1 MKSNEIIEKQTKY
14 LIPSS
19 EAGRIPLVIVKGKG
33 AIVEDNEGRK
43 YIDCHG
49 GYSSVNI
56 GHCHPRVVKS
66 IREQVGKIWHVSWDY
81 YLESTSLLGEKLAE
95 ISPGNLEKTLFCS
108 CGAEAVENAVKIAK
122 KYAFK
127 NFGRSGAQIVSLS
140 GSFHGRT
147 SYAMALT
154 GQNKYKTGLSS
165 YVHPGVVIAPAPYC
179 YRCFYGLSYPE
190 CDLHC
195 AKSMES
201 LIKYETVG
209 DIAAFISEPI
219 LGEGGII
226 VPPDEFL
233 GEVVKIF
240 REHDA
245 LYIAD
250 EIQTGFG
257 RTGKHFGVEWFNV
270 KPDIMTLAKGIAS
283 GLPIAAMMATD
294 KVASAFGP
302 MDHCSTYGGNAVVC
316 NAALENINVLLEEKL
331 TEKAHKL
338 GVILMDELKRLS
350 EKYGIIGDVRGK
362 GLMIGMELVKN
373 SKTKTP
379 AIEEASKVREYMAKR
394 NVLVNV
400 GGVFGNVL
408 RLQPPFAITEEQIKV
423 VLDNLD
429 LSFKAIG

>member
-19 EAGRIPLVIVKGKG
+19 PAGRQPLVIVKGEG
-33 AIVEDNEGRK
+33 SILEDNEGKK

-56 GHCHPRVVKS
+56 GHCHPSVVKCV
-66 IREQVGKIWHVSWDY
+66 REQVGKIWHVSWDY
-81 YLESTSLLGEKLAE
+81 YLESTSLLAEKLAK
-95 ISPGNLEKTLFCS
+95 ISPGNLEKSLFCS

-127 NFGRSGAQIVSLS
+127 KFGRSGAQIVSLT

-190 CDLHC
+190 CDLQC
-195 AKSMES
+195 AKYMES
-201 LIKYETVG
+201 LIKYATVG

-226 VPPDEFL
+226 VPPDEYL
-233 GEVVKIF
+233 AEVVKIF
-240 REHDA
+240 REKDA

-257 RTGKHFGVEWFNV
+257 RTGKLFGVDWFDV

-283 GLPIAAMMATD
+283 GLPIAAMIATD
-294 KVASAFGP
+294 EVADVFGP
-302 MDHCSTYGGNAVVC
+302 VDHCSTYGGNAVTC
-316 NAALENINVLLEEKL
+316 SAALENINVLLENKLSEKS
-331 TEKAHKL
+331 HKL
-338 GVILMDELKRLS
+338 GAIFIDELKKLS
-350 EKYGIIGDVRGK
+350 EKYALIGDLRGK

-379 AIEEASKVREYMAKR
+379 AIEEANKIREYMAKR

-408 RLQPPFAITEEQIKV
+408 RIQPPFAITTEQVKV
-423 VLDNLD
+423 VLDNLN